1 MNLYKGVGKTTGMKI
16 LLVNIDST
24 IPNLALAKIEKYHKD
39 NGDEVIYNLPMM
51 ASISDKI
58 YVSCIFKEND
68 HLCDE
73 WLNYP
78 NTLIGGSGHSLTTVL
93 PKEIDEIKPHINLGF
108 TTRGCIRNCHFCIVP
123 KKEGKVHVV
132 GDIYDLWDGKSK
144 ELTLMDNNILAL
156 PDHFYK
162 ISEQLKKEKLR
173 VDFNQGLD
181 FRLLTDDICKELFSI
196 KHKMEIRFAFDD
208 IAYKPRV
215 LKALDMLRANGLKDW
230 QTRWY
235 LYVGV
240 NDTFDTVYERC
251 KILHDNKQL
260 IYMMRDRDKR
270 VQEDKKYIALAKW
283 TNWACFFKYDFFEV
297 VKMSE
302 HFADYRPYF
311 DIKPIEINEE
321 LMF

>member
-1 MNLYKGVGKTTGMKI
+1 MLI
-16 LLVNIDST
+16 NIDST
-24 IPNLALAKIEKYHKD
+24 LKNLALEKIRMYYTLR
-39 NGDEVIYNLPMM
+39 GDEVIDDMPIM
-51 ASISDKI
+51 ASTCDKI
-58 YVSCIFKEND
+58 FVSCIFSENN

-73 WLNYP
+73 WLNMP
-78 NTLIGGSGHSLTTVL
+78 NTIIGGSGYSLTRTL
-93 PKEIDEIKPHINLGF
+93 PKEIEQIKPHINLGF

-123 KKEGKVHVV
+123 QKEGKIHIE

-144 ELTLMDNNILAL
+144 KIILMDNNILAL

-162 ISEQLKKEKLR
+162 ICEQLKKEKLR

-181 FRLLTDDICKELFSI
+181 FRLLTDDICKELFSL
-196 KHKMEIRFAFDD
+196 KHCMEIRFAFDD

-215 LKALDMLRANGLKDW
+215 LKALDMLKRNGLKNW

-260 IYMMRDRDKR
+260 IYMMRDRDEK
-270 VQEDKKYIALAKW
+270 VQKDKKYIALAKW

-297 VKMSE
+297 LKVSE
-302 HFADYRPYF
+302 HFADYRTYF
-311 DIKPIEINEE
+311 DVVVDKPQEAQ
-321 LMF
+321 MF